1 MTTTL
6 TISDALAVALEARRR
21 ADGFASLNEAAEALL
36 QQALA
41 PEPPGF
47 LDGYPIEELRTLIQ
61 EAEDS
66 GPAERFDMQE
76 LRDFARGYAAGGQA
90 R

>member
-6 TISDALAVALEARRR
+6 TISDTLAAALEARRE
-21 ADGFASLNEAAEALL
+21 ADGFTSLNEAAEALL

-41 PEPPGF
+41 PDPPGF
-47 LDGYPIEELRTLIQ
+47 LDGYPIEELRALIQ

-66 GPAERFDMQE
+66 GPAEDFDMRE
-76 LRDFARGYAAGGQA
+76 LREFARAYAAGGHA